1 MSSLA
6 RHASSLTRKLSRS
19 PMFTLVSVVT
29 LALGIGAT
37 TAIFSVVHGVL
48 LKPLPFDEPE
58 ELVGVWHEA
67 PGLGFDDLNQAPA
80 FHFTYRDENRV
91 FDDVGMWQ
99 NSQVTVTGVA
109 EPERVSALR
118 VTDGVLTLLR
128 VKPALGRLFT
138 AEDDTPGS
146 AETAV
151 LSYGYWQRRFG
162 GDAGVID
169 KTLDVNGIPT
179 VILGVLP
186 ADFRFL
192 RWDPA
197 VVLPF
202 RFDRSELFIGNFS
215 YQGIARLAPGFS
227 LEDANADMA
236 RMIPLATERYP
247 FPSGMT
253 PAMLTEARFAPNV
266 RPLKQDVVGDVGTTL
281 WVLLGTVGIV
291 LLIACANV
299 ANLFLVRAEGRQ
311 RELALRTALGANRA
325 RVAKDLLGES
335 ITLGL
340 LGGLAGLLVAYAAI
354 RLLLAMAPETL
365 PRLEEITIDVTVLMF
380 TLGISVAAGL
390 LFGLV
395 PVFKFT
401 KPNMAGALK
410 EGGRT
415 SSDGRER
422 QRARGVLVVAQVA
435 LALVLLVG
443 AGLMIRSFQ
452 ALREIE
458 PGFVAPSEVLTF
470 RVSIPEAQVE
480 DGDQVAAAHERI
492 LRRIEEIPGITSVGL
507 SSSITMDGDN
517 SNDPIFVEEFPVA
530 GDQLPPLRRFKW
542 IAPGYFETM
551 GNPIVAGRSITWD
564 DVRLK
569 APVVVVTETFA
580 REFWPSPAAALGKRI
595 RVNPNDQ
602 WREIVG
608 VAGDVY
614 DDGVDQKVT
623 AVMYWPMSVNDFWDE
638 IGFAQRNMAYAVRG
652 SRVGEA
658 GFLKQVRE
666 AVWSIN
672 SNVPIANVQTLE
684 EILEE
689 SMSRTSFTLVM
700 LVIASAVA
708 LLIGAVGLYGVI
720 SYGVT
725 QRTREIGV
733 RMALGAKTADVS
745 GMFLRHAAFLSG
757 IGIAVGIAGAF
768 GLTRL
773 MSTLLFNVS
782 AVDPM
787 TYGVVSVLL
796 IVTALVASYIPARRA
811 SGIDP
816 TEALHWE

>member
-1 MSSLA
+1 MSSFA

-58 ELVGVWHEA
+58 DLVGVWHEA
-67 PGLGFDDLNQAPA
+67 PGLGFDLLNQSPA
-80 FHFTYRDENRV
+80 FHFTYRDESQV

-99 NSQVTVTGVA
+99 TSQVTVTGVA
-109 EPERVSALR
+109 EPERVPALR
-118 VTDGVLTLLR
+118 VTDGTLSLLR

-138 AEDDTPGS
+138 AEDDLPGS
-146 AETAV
+146 AETLV

-162 GDAGVID
+162 GDAAVLGR
-169 KTLDVNGIPT
+169 TLAVGGRPMEI
-179 VILGVLP
+179 IGVLP
-186 ADFRFL
+186 AHFRFL
-192 RWDPA
+192 RWDPE
-197 VVLPF
+197 VVLPL
-202 RFDRSELFIGNFS
+202 RLDRAKLFIGNFS
-215 YQGIARLAPGFS
+215 YQGIARLKKGFGI
-227 LEDANADMA
+227 EEANADMG
-236 RMIPLATERYP
+236 RMIPLATERFP
-247 FPSGMT
+247 FPSGMN
-253 PAMLTEARFAPNV
+253 AGMLKEARFAPNV
-266 RPLKQDVVGDVGTTL
+266 RPLKEDVVGDVGTTL

-299 ANLFLVRAEGRQ
+299 ANLFLARAEGRQ

-340 LGGLAGLLVAYAAI
+340 LGGLAGLGVAYGAI
-354 RLLLAMAPETL
+354 RLLVALAPETL
-365 PRLEEITIDVTVLMF
+365 PRLEEITIDGTVLAF
-380 TLGISVAAGL
+380 TLFVSLAAGL
-390 LFGLV
+390 FFGLV
-395 PVFKFT
+395 PLFKYT
-401 KPNMAGALK
+401 RPNMAGALK

-422 QRARGVLVVAQVA
+422 QRARAVLVVAQMA
-435 LALVLLVG
+435 LALILLVG
-443 AGLMIRSFQ
+443 SGLMIRSFQ
-452 ALREIE
+452 ALRGVH
-458 PGFVAPSEVLTF
+458 PGFVDPGDVLTF
-470 RVSIPEAQVE
+470 RVSILEAQVQNNDE
-480 DGDQVAAAHERI
+480 VPFAHEQI
-492 LRRIEEIPGITSVGL
+492 LRKIEEIPGVSSVGL

-517 SNDPIFVEEFPVA
+517 SNDPIFVEEFPVE

-551 GNPIVAGRSITWD
+551 GNPIVAGRSMTWD

-569 APVVVVTETFA
+569 APVVVVTENFA
-580 REFWPSPAAALGKRI
+580 REFWSTPAAALGKRI
-595 RVNPNDQ
+595 RVNPNDK

-608 VAGDVY
+608 VTADVH
-614 DDGVDQKVT
+614 DDGVDQEVT
-623 AVMYWPMSVNDFWDE
+623 AVVYWPMSVTDFWAE

-652 SRVGEA
+652 ERVGEA
-658 GFLKQVRE
+658 GFLQQVRE

-672 SNVPIANVQTLE
+672 PDLPIANVQTLE

-700 LVIASAVA
+700 LSIASAVA

-733 RMALGAKTADVS
+733 RMALGAKTSDVS
-745 GMFLRHAAFLSG
+745 GMFLRHAALLSG
-757 IGIAVGIAGAF
+757 IGIAVGLAGAF

-782 AVDPM
+782 PLDPM

-796 IVTALVASYIPARRA
+796 IATALVASYIPARRA

>member
-1 MSSLA
+1 MSSLG
-6 RHASSLTRKLSRS
+6 RHFHSLTRKLSRS

-67 PGLGFDDLNQAPA
+67 PGLGFDLLNQAPA
-80 FHFTYRDENRV
+80 FHFTYRDESRV

-99 NSQVTVTGVA
+99 ASQVTVTGVG

-118 VTDGVLTLLR
+118 VTDGTLSLLR
-128 VKPALGRLFT
+128 VKPALGRIFT
-138 AEDDTPGS
+138 AEDDAPGS

-151 LSYGYWQRRFG
+151 LGYGYWQRRFG
-162 GDAGVID
+162 GDSGVVGR
-169 KTLDVNGIPT
+169 TLDVNGRPT
-179 VILGVLP
+179 EIIGVLA

-192 RWDPA
+192 RWDPG
-197 VVLPF
+197 VVLPL
-202 RFDRSELFIGNFS
+202 RLDRAELFIGNFS
-215 YQGIARLAPGFS
+215 YRGIARLGKGYS
-227 LEDANADMA
+227 IEDADADVA
-236 RMIPLATERYP
+236 RMIPLATERFP
-247 FPSGMT
+247 FPSGLT
-253 PAMLTEARFAPNV
+253 QGMLKEARFAPNV
-266 RPLKQDVVGDVGTTL
+266 RPLKEEVVGDVGQTL

-335 ITLGL
+335 ISLGL
-340 LGGLAGLLVAYAAI
+340 LGGLAGLGVAHAAI
-354 RLLLAMAPETL
+354 RLLLALAPETL
-365 PRLEEITIDVTVLMF
+365 PRLEEITIDVTVLLF
-380 TLGISVAAGL
+380 ALGISLSAGMF
-390 LFGLV
+390 FGLV
-395 PVFKFT
+395 PAFKFT
-401 KPNMAGALK
+401 KPDMAGALK

-422 QRARGVLVVAQVA
+422 QRARGVLVVAQMA

-443 AGLMIRSFQ
+443 SGLMIRSFQ
-452 ALREIE
+452 ALREVD

-470 RVSIPEAQVE
+470 RISIPEAQVE
-480 DGDQVAAAHERI
+480 DGDQVASAHERI
-492 LRRIEEIPGITSVGL
+492 LRRIEEIPGIASVGL

-517 SNDPIFVEEFPVA
+517 SNDPIFVEEFPVE

-542 IAPGYFETM
+542 VAPGYFETM
-551 GNPIVAGRSITWD
+551 GNPIVAGRSMTWD

-569 APVVVVTETFA
+569 APVVVVTENFA
-580 REFWPSPAAALGKRI
+580 REFWPTPAEALGKRV
-595 RVNPNDQ
+595 RVNPNDK

-608 VAGDVY
+608 VVGDVH

-623 AVMYWPMSVNDFWDE
+623 AVMYWPMSVTDFWDE

-658 GFLKQVRE
+658 GFLQQVRE

-672 SNVPIANVQTLE
+672 PDVPIANVQTLE
-684 EILEE
+684 EILRE

-745 GMFLRHAAFLSG
+745 RIFLRHAALLSG
-757 IGIAVGIAGAF
+757 IGIAVGLAGAF

-773 MSTLLFNVS
+773 MSRLLFNVS
-782 AVDPM
+782 PVDPL
-787 TYGVVSVLL
+787 TYGAVSVML
-796 IVTALVASYIPARRA
+796 VATALLASYIPARRA
-811 SGIDP
+811 SSIDP

>member
-6 RHASSLTRKLSRS
+6 RHVSSLTRRLSRS

-80 FHFTYRDENRV
+80 FHYTYRDENRV

-99 NSQVTVTGVA
+99 NSQVTLTGVA

-118 VTDGVLTLLR
+118 VTDGILTLLR
-128 VKPALGRLFT
+128 VKPAIGRVFT
-138 AEDDTPGS
+138 AEDDTPAS

-162 GDAGVID
+162 GDAGVVGR
-169 KTLDVNGIPT
+169 TLDVNGIPT
-179 VILGVLP
+179 AIIGVLP

-192 RWDPA
+192 RWDPE
-197 VVLPF
+197 VILPF
-202 RFDRSELFIGNFS
+202 RIDRSELFIGNFS
-215 YQGIARLAPGFS
+215 YQGIARLAAGFS
-227 LEDANADMA
+227 LEDANADVA
-236 RMIPLATERYP
+236 RMIPLATERFP
-247 FPSGMT
+247 FPSGLT
-253 PAMLTEARFAPNV
+253 PGMLTEARFAPNV
-266 RPLKQDVVGDVGTTL
+266 RPLKEDVVGDVGTTL

-311 RELALRTALGANRA
+311 RELLLRTALGANRA

-335 ITLGL
+335 ITLGF
-340 LGGLAGLLVAYAAI
+340 LGGLAGLGVAYAAI

-365 PRLEEITIDVTVLMF
+365 PRLEEITINVTVLIF
-380 TLGISVAAGL
+380 TLGISLAAGL

-422 QRARGVLVVAQVA
+422 QRARGVLVMAQVA

-452 ALREIE
+452 ALREVD
-458 PGFVAPSEVLTF
+458 PGFAAPSEVLTF
-470 RVSIPEAQVE
+470 RVAIPEAQVE

-507 SSSITMDGDN
+507 SSSITMDGNN

-551 GNPIVAGRSITWD
+551 GNPI
-564 DVRLK
+564 
-569 APVVVVTETFA
+569 
-580 REFWPSPAAALGKRI
+580 
-595 RVNPNDQ
+595 
-602 WREIVG
+602 
-608 VAGDVY
+608 
-614 DDGVDQKVT
+614 
-623 AVMYWPMSVNDFWDE
+623 
-638 IGFAQRNMAYAVRG
+638 
-652 SRVGEA
+652 
-658 GFLKQVRE
+658 
-666 AVWSIN
+666 
-672 SNVPIANVQTLE
+672 
-684 EILEE
+684 
-689 SMSRTSFTLVM
+689 
-700 LVIASAVA
+700 
-708 LLIGAVGLYGVI
+708 
-720 SYGVT
+720 
-725 QRTREIGV
+725 
-733 RMALGAKTADVS
+733 
-745 GMFLRHAAFLSG
+745 
-757 IGIAVGIAGAF
+757 
-768 GLTRL
+768 
-773 MSTLLFNVS
+773 
-782 AVDPM
+782 
-787 TYGVVSVLL
+787 
-796 IVTALVASYIPARRA
+796 
-811 SGIDP
+811 
-816 TEALHWE
+816 

>member
-1 MSSLA
+1 MSSFA

-67 PGLGFDDLNQAPA
+67 PGLGFDLLNQSPA
-80 FHFTYRDENRV
+80 FHFTYRDESQV

-99 NSQVTVTGVA
+99 TSQVTVTGVA

-118 VTDGVLTLLR
+118 VTDGTLSLLR
-128 VKPALGRLFT
+128 VNPAIGRIFN
-138 AEDDTPGS
+138 AEDDMPGS
-146 AETAV
+146 AETV
-151 LSYGYWQRRFG
+151 LLGYGYWQRRFG
-162 GDAGVID
+162 GDPGVIERR
-169 KTLDVNGIPT
+169 LLVGGRPMEI
-179 VILGVLP
+179 IGVLP
-186 ADFRFL
+186 AHFRFL
-192 RWDPA
+192 RWDPE
-197 VVLPF
+197 VVLPL
-202 RFDRSELFIGNFS
+202 RLDRAKLFIGNFS
-215 YQGIARLAPGFS
+215 YQGIARLEKGFGI
-227 LEDANADMA
+227 EEANADMG
-236 RMIPLATERYP
+236 RMIPLATERFP
-247 FPSGMT
+247 FPSGMN
-253 PAMLTEARFAPNV
+253 AGMLKDARFAPNV
-266 RPLKQDVVGDVGTTL
+266 RPLKEDVVGDVGTTL

-299 ANLFLVRAEGRQ
+299 ANLFLARAEGRQ

-340 LGGLAGLLVAYAAI
+340 LGGLAGLGVAYGAI
-354 RLLLAMAPETL
+354 RLLVAMAPETL
-365 PRLEEITIDVTVLMF
+365 PRLEEITIDGTVLAF
-380 TLGISVAAGL
+380 TLFVSLAAGL
-390 LFGLV
+390 FFGLV
-395 PVFKFT
+395 PLFKYT
-401 KPNMAGALK
+401 RPNMAGALK

-422 QRARGVLVVAQVA
+422 QRARAVLVVAQMA
-435 LALVLLVG
+435 LALILLVG
-443 AGLMIRSFQ
+443 SGLMIRSFQ
-452 ALREIE
+452 ALRGVH
-458 PGFVAPSEVLTF
+458 PGFVDPGDVLTF
-470 RVSIPEAQVE
+470 RVSILEAQVQDNDE
-480 DGDQVAAAHERI
+480 VPFAHEQI
-492 LRRIEEIPGITSVGL
+492 LRKIEEIPGVSSVGL

-517 SNDPIFVEEFPVA
+517 SNDPIFVEEFPVE

-551 GNPIVAGRSITWD
+551 GNPIVAGRSMTWD

-569 APVVVVTETFA
+569 APVVVVTENFA
-580 REFWPSPAAALGKRI
+580 REFWSTPAAALGKRI
-595 RVNPNDQ
+595 RVNPNDK

-608 VAGDVY
+608 VTADVH
-614 DDGVDQKVT
+614 DDGVDQEVT
-623 AVMYWPMSVNDFWDE
+623 AVVYWPMSVTDFWAE

-652 SRVGEA
+652 NRVGEA
-658 GFLKQVRE
+658 GFLQQVRE

-672 SNVPIANVQTLE
+672 PDLPIANVQTLE

-745 GMFLRHAAFLSG
+745 GMFLRHAALLSG
-757 IGIAVGIAGAF
+757 IGIAVGLGGAF

-773 MSTLLFNVS
+773 MSTLLFSVS

-787 TYGVVSVLL
+787 TYGLVSVLL
-796 IVTALVASYIPARRA
+796 VATALLASYIPARRA

-816 TEALHWE
+816 TKALHWE